1 MKKLRSVCIIER
13 VDQKVPAVYLKEF
26 FMFAGVYVY
35 IHESIA
41 DIAEISEIKNRENHE
56 VNVYIDL
63 TGSQNGSER
72 LDDST
77 VYIKLLVDADKQLNT
92 PESRHDFG
100 SEIFTVIWQEL
111 KKFMQDE
118 DEIWGFKS
126 LSDIFV
132 ENDYAHEHFLSHLYL
147 KQMPDDRKKK
157 LSEFYLGCFKEIYKE
172 LIEKN
177 TQSLN
182 LTFAYL
188 NCARKMNRIDMS
200 CNRQTLFDEI
210 KVMKTAHKL
219 SEIDSSFTIADVLAG
234 QIAFSRSSIW
244 SEGQHYLREALQ
256 REKRKKYSSFVYYC
270 IGHFYEVEQNDLD
283 RAEEFY
289 NYIKEFDSE
298 NYRMNFKLGWIRY
311 CRSEYNEAWNY
322 FYKVYKQMSA
332 KKDTG
337 WIQPLEMEYL
347 YKCALIL
354 SESEAL
360 KNTHMGQTV
369 LKNDILDIKNTV
381 FDNSLFISAFLS
393 PEEILMY
400 KECYVRKMEDHNHSL
415 IID

>member
-1 MKKLRSVCIIER
+1 MEKLRSVCIIAR
-13 VDQKVPAVYLKEF
+13 LDQIVPAVYLKEF

-35 IHESIA
+35 IHENIT
-41 DIAEISEIKNRENHE
+41 DISEIFEIKNRENHE
-56 VNVYIDL
+56 VNAYIDL
-63 TGSQNGSER
+63 TGNRNDSEC
-72 LDDST
+72 LNDAT
-77 VYIKLLVDADKQLNT
+77 AYIKLCIGEVKQLNT
-92 PESRHDFG
+92 SERRCNFG
-100 SEIFTVIWQEL
+100 SGIFASIWQEL
-111 KKFMQDE
+111 EKFMQDK
-118 DEIWGFKS
+118 DEIRGFKS

-132 ENDYAHEHFLSHLYL
+132 KNDYAHEHYLSHLYL
-147 KQMPDDRKKK
+147 NQMFDDKKKK

-172 LIEKN
+172 LIEKHIP
-177 TQSLN
+177 SLN
-182 LTFAYL
+182 LKFAYL

-210 KVMKTAHKL
+210 KVMKMAHKL

-244 SEGQHYLREALQ
+244 SEGQLYLREALQ
-256 REKRKKYSSFVYYC
+256 REKRKKYSSFIYYC
-270 IGHFYEVEQNDLD
+270 IGHFYEVEQKDLD

-311 CRSEYNEAWNY
+311 HRSEYNEAWNY
-322 FYKVYKQMSA
+322 FYKVYKQMRA

-347 YKCALIL
+347 YKCTLIL
-354 SESEAL
+354 SKSETF
-360 KNTHMGQTV
+360 KNTHMGQNV
-369 LKNDILDIKNTV
+369 LKNNILDIKNTV
-381 FDNSLFISAFLS
+381 FDNSLFVSTFLS
-393 PEEILMY
+393 PEEILTY
-400 KECYVRKMEDHNHSL
+400 KECYIRKMEDHNHSL